1 MLFAQ
6 EAREKQARITK
17 DIEDYLDGVIQ
28 SEIAYGNH
36 SAWVMYNNRNIE
48 RWKCAERILHEHG
61 YNNITV
67 EEIPSHD
74 PHRNNIYF
82 RLSWSW

>member
-6 EAREKQARITK
+6 EAREKQAKIAK
-17 DIEDYLDGVIQ
+17 DIEAYLDSIIQ
-28 SEIAYGNH
+28 DEITCGNH
-36 SAWVMYNNRNIE
+36 SAWVVFNDKNME
-48 RWKCAERILHEHG
+48 RWKHAERILRKHG
-61 YNNITV
+61 YSNITV
-67 EEIPSHD
+67 EEIPSYD